1 MDVLALLST
10 SPFFA
15 RVVLN
20 SLRPSAIDSGGAVG
34 SGLTM
39 TWDDT
44 NVSGCAREG
53 RLVGS
58 SLLTIPVFL
67 EPHTRPVNRLSAV
80 LWSSLPCSA
89 PQHRFPS
96 PKMLRSRCG
105 HLGTPKGAVSLPTV
119 HWSQLLP
126 INGGLIEGNYTLLA
140 STCVFYYDYLL
151 TFPTEVRVFW
161 RRQWNLATIYYFLI
175 RYGFLVNITLVAIS
189 SIRFTPNSGPML
201 SAPSC
206 GAFLYVAV
214 ALGLLNYAVV
224 SAFVA
229 TRMYALWN
237 CNVRVAICLF
247 ILGLINPNAMT
258 PTLIY
263 QMRIVMSPWPVWGC
277 ESYIQDY
284 DDDFIEFA
292 YALSP
297 ISTVHVFLLTLLSSR
312 TQTLPIIVS
321 SIGIA
326 YELLCL
332 LLTAHKTW
340 SFYLS
345 RRRSGSPTTL
355 ASLLLRDGS
364 LYFVVMAA
372 LSLVNIVAAVI
383 PGTPANVQVNAV
395 FGRALTPILTARFIA
410 HLQEVDRG
418 DRHDTTLLE
427 PDAVLDAPSHRR
439 RSPMPF
445 WAITRED
452 NVVLVQSEAE
462 KLTRPAHLP
471 ASFVFVCLFGIGQLP
486 PNPNRDDN
494 AACAASK
501 SFVPL
506 DVLASSFSLVDR
518 FSFFSFRSF
527 CGVAAGG
534 SGDFARPTPYCDDR
548 RPNAAEKSLGGDD
561 GFLSGVDE
569 DALDVVVTETREGEA
584 RLDPDDELLDIVG
597 ACRVGD
603 VCS

>member
-1 MDVLALLST
+1 MPRD
-10 SPFFA
+10 
-15 RVVLN
+15 
-20 SLRPSAIDSGGAVG
+20 
-34 SGLTM
+34 
-39 TWDDT
+39 
-44 NVSGCAREG
+44 
-53 RLVGS
+53 
-58 SLLTIPVFL
+58 
-67 EPHTRPVNRLSAV
+67 
-80 LWSSLPCSA
+80 
-89 PQHRFPS
+89 
-96 PKMLRSRCG
+96 
-105 HLGTPKGAVSLPTV
+105 
-119 HWSQLLP
+119 SQLLP
-126 INGGLIEGNYTLLA
+126 INGGLIEGNYTLLS

-189 SIRFTPNSGPML
+189 SIRFTPNSGPVL
-201 SAPSC
+201 SASSC

-247 ILGLINPNAMT
+247 LLGLINPNAMT

-292 YALSP
+292 
-297 ISTVHVFLLTLLSSR
+297 

-439 RSPMPF
+439 RSPMVRLFTSIGGSIGYPDH
-445 WAITRED
+445 D
-452 NVVLVQSEAE
+452 NV
-462 KLTRPAHLP
+462 
-471 ASFVFVCLFGIGQLP
+471 
-486 PNPNRDDN
+486 DDWH
-494 AACAASK
+494 
-501 SFVPL
+501 
-506 DVLASSFSLVDR
+506 
-518 FSFFSFRSF
+518 
-527 CGVAAGG
+527 
-534 SGDFARPTPYCDDR
+534 T
-548 RPNAAEKSLGGDD
+548 
-561 GFLSGVDE
+561 
-569 DALDVVVTETREGEA
+569 
-584 RLDPDDELLDIVG
+584 
-597 ACRVGD
+597 
-603 VCS
+603 